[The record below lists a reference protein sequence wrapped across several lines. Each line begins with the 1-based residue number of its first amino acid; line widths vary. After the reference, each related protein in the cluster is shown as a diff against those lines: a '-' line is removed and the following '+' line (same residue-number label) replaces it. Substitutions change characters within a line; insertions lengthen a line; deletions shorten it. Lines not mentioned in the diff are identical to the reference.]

1 MEQLLLDFIDTL
13 DAALKARVRE
23 QGEASGLAKLTIS
36 QLQYL
41 QTVHRLGTPTI
52 TEVALHLKFS
62 KASVTAGIN
71 HLVQAGYLEKTPSPT
86 DKRSFHV
93 RLSQAGN
100 SLVQAKAATV
110 QAYMQFVRSAL
121 TAGEFDQ
128 FQSILA
134 KLVQHSRID

>member
-1 MEQLLLDFIDTL
+1 MEQLLLEFIDTL
-13 DAALKARVRE
+13 DAALKAKMRE
-23 QGEASGLAKLTIS
+23 QGETSGLAKLTIS

-41 QTVHRLGTPTI
+41 QTVHRLGSPTI

-93 RLSQAGN
+93 KLSQAGS
-100 SLVQAKAATV
+100 SLVQAKAQTV
-110 QAYMQFVRSAL
+110 QFYGGFIRSAL
-121 TAGEFDQ
+121 TSQEFDQ
-128 FQSILA
+128 FEHILA
-134 KLVQHSRID
+134 KLVQQFKQA

>member
-1 MEQLLLDFIDTL
+1 MDHLLLEFIDTL
-13 DAALKARVRE
+13 DAMLKARVRE
-23 QGEASGLAKLTIS
+23 QGETSGLARLTIS

-41 QTVHRLGTPTI
+41 QTVHRLGVPTI

-71 HLVQAGYLEKTPSPT
+71 HLVQAGYLEKTQSPT

-93 RLSQAGN
+93 RLSQAGI

-110 QAYMQFVRSAL
+110 QAYVQFVRSAL

-128 FQSILA
+128 FQSILS

>member
-1 MEQLLLDFIDTL
+1 MEQLLLEFIDTL
-13 DAALKARVRE
+13 DATLKAKVRE
-23 QGEASGLAKLTIS
+23 QGETSGLAKLTIS
-36 QLQYL
+36 QLHYL

-52 TEVALHLKFS
+52 TEVAMHLRFS

-93 RLSQAGN
+93 RLSEAGS

-110 QAYMQFVRSAL
+110 QAYVQFVRFAL